1 MSPNE
6 FAGLLH
12 QILSGGV
19 LVASLILK
27 TVCLA
32 DHLSTEMPVTMINK
46 PVALLYNIDRT
57 YAGVEYMNENLEH
70 VRHLHI
76 DGPSYFDHSTTL
88 LNVEWLQTQY
98 LKDNPH
104 LLP

>member
-46 PVALLYNIDRT
+46 PVALLDNIDRT
-57 YAGVEYMNENLEH
+57 YAF
-70 VRHLHI
+70 
-76 DGPSYFDHSTTL
+76 YFFFWRGTPFP
-88 LNVEWLQTQY
+88 VFRQCY
-98 LKDNPH
+98 
-104 LLP
+104 